1 MGKKSLFNVFLK
13 EIYFILLITLKL
25 MKTLVEKFGHFK
37 KLSRVEL
44 IKIGG
49 GQRDQCTPEQ
59 VNTCT
64 FVQYYPEG
72 SVMMD
77 CGSSID
83 ADGDEVW
90 IPCEAHLA

>member
-1 MGKKSLFNVFLK
+1 
-13 EIYFILLITLKL
+13 
-25 MKTLVEKFGHFK
+25 MKTLLERIGNFK
-37 KLSRVEL
+37 TLSREDL

-49 GQRDQCTPEQ
+49 GQRDQCTSEQ

-72 SVMMD
+72 SAMMD

-83 ADGDEVW
+83 EDGDEVW